1 VRADK
6 EEDVSGE
13 TQAGQ
18 STQYDTGPPVGT
30 GKALLV
36 RGTHNY
42 ICEPPIKPGSIDS
55 KYQDN

>member
-1 VRADK
+1 MRADK

-18 STQYDTGPPVGT
+18 STQYDTGSPVGT

-36 RGTHNY
+36 RGVHNY
-42 ICEPPIKPGSIDS
+42 VCEPPIQLGSVDGE
-55 KYQDN
+55 N